1 MKTKGSL
8 NKGSAYA
15 HRGTGFCLH
24 ELLFLFASL
33 PLTKPFASP
42 LIFQKEPLHKSGLDP
57 YARDAALQKIKIDAF
72 PFRLFLLPHPPCEW
86 HRSILRRSGKALSP
100 QECNGCPVQLPIL
113 QPISRGNCLYPS
125 QQPGAR
131 CAFAG
136 KTPGQPLPRVFS
148 EVAKRKPLLQ
158 QNKMRETRKEMK
170 ATGISSC
177 SPSR

>member
-8 NKGSAYA
+8 IKGPACA
-15 HRGTGFCLH
+15 HRSAGVCLH
-24 ELLFLFASL
+24 ELLFLFVSL

-42 LIFQKEPLHKSGLDP
+42 LIFQKEPLHESGLDP
-57 YARDAALQKIKIDAF
+57 YAGDAALQKIKIDVF
-72 PFRLFLLPHPPCEW
+72 PFRLFLLPHP
-86 HRSILRRSGKALSP
+86 HRERHGSILRCPEKALSL

-125 QQPGAR
+125 QQPRAR
-131 CAFAG
+131 CAFTG
-136 KTPGQPLPRVFS
+136 KIPGQPLPRVFS
-148 EVAKRKPLLQ
+148 EAAKRKPLLQ

-170 ATGISSC
+170 ATGIYSC

>member
-57 YARDAALQKIKIDAF
+57 YAGDAALQKIKIDAF

-125 QQPGAR
+125 QQPR
-131 CAFAG
+131 SQMRICWED
-136 KTPGQPLPRVFS
+136 PRPASPEGLLRGS
-148 EVAKRKPLLQ
+148 EK
-158 QNKMRETRKEMK
+158 K
-170 ATGISSC
+170 AAAATK
-177 SPSR
+177 